1 MRQTHPTASAI
12 VRRFIRIRSPSISH
26 GDSHTQDPSEVRRI
40 VGQTTLQRVLLLDVV
55 AARIEILELTADFV
69 LSLTSRRASGRG
81 HHAIVDAVRA
91 VGRLEPRIATQIV
104 GHALDTRGGAAGR
117 QRRVYRAHRIRGVG
131 SAAGDVARSVGVRSG
146 GVGVG
151 RGHGRACNHADC
163 GACRGGARR
172 GPASA
177 AAAAGSVVVH
187 GGGRMVGRV
196 VRPVVGAAVVSR
208 RAVVGGPA
216 GGGAPGAPAAGGG
229 AAVATLAA
237 PGAPATGGGAAVGT
251 AGAPRAPATGGGA
264 ATGVAGAPGAA
275 PAGCM
280 RIGRRRPTR
289 ERRDQKTYEAGDDP
303 LHGVPLLG
311 GGWEGPPFAGGLSPG
326 GSFGSGGANGMRGAA
341 AALDDVKTPGG
352 TSRSS
357 HQLESSIWWRICDR
371 SARYTARSIRG
382 SLSSVPIQICTNT
395 ASLAYATMSVV
406 VPPTTWDCPM

>member
-131 SAAGDVARSVGVRSG
+131 SAAGDVARSVSVRSG
-146 GVGVG
+146 GVGFG
-151 RGHGRACNHADC
+151 RGHGRACNHADG

-172 GPASA
+172 GPAAA

-196 VRPVVGAAVVSR
+196 VRPVVRA
-208 RAVVGGPA
+208 AVVGGPA
-216 GGGAPGAPAAGGG
+216 GGAAGAPGPPAAGGG

-237 PGAPATGGGAAVGT
+237 PRASTTGGGAAVAT
-251 AGAPRAPATGGGA
+251 LAAPGASATGGGA

-311 GGWEGPPFAGGLSPG
+311 GCWEGPPFAGGLSPG

-341 AALDDVKTPGG
+341 AAFDEVRTPGG

-371 SARYTARSIRG
+371 SSWYTARSIRG
-382 SLSSVPIQICTNT
+382 SLSSAPIQICTNT
-395 ASLAYATMSVV
+395 LSLAYATMSVV